1 LFDRFFYLIKPL
13 NLNNFVTSIF
23 VLIFKMCLSKLIIIL
38 FHHYSTLKMKLKNLL
53 LCTGIALSPFFVN
66 AQNKKSSANRNPTR
80 VTTKSVTVS
89 VPEVS
94 TNGTSLTTLKDSASY
109 GLGVLVA
116 QNFKSQN
123 IEINADL
130 LQKGFNEV
138 MKGEKTPI
146 TDMQANTLIQ
156 KYMQKEQA
164 KAFEPNRI
172 SGEKFLAEN
181 KTKEGV
187 VTLPSGLQYQIMKA
201 GDGPKP
207 ASTDKVKTHYHG
219 TLIDGTV
226 FDSSVQRGEPI
237 TFPVTG
243 VIPGWIEA
251 LQLMPVGS
259 KWKLFIPQSLAYG
272 PRGSGPTIKPYSAL
286 VFEVELLG
294 IEK

>member
-1 LFDRFFYLIKPL
+1 
-13 NLNNFVTSIF
+13 
-23 VLIFKMCLSKLIIIL
+23 
-38 FHHYSTLKMKLKNLL
+38 MKLKNLL
-53 LCTGIALSPFFVN
+53 LCTGVALIPFFAD
-66 AQNKKSSANRNPTR
+66 AQTKKPSRPNNKPRVITRSSE
-80 VTTKSVTVS
+80 VVS
-89 VPEVS
+89 VPS
-94 TNGTSLTTLKDSASY
+94 SQSSSPSSLSSLKDSASY
-109 GLGVLVA
+109 GLGILVA

-123 IEINADL
+123 IEIDAEL

-138 MKGEKTPI
+138 MKGEKTPFN
-146 TDMQANTLIQ
+146 DMMANQLVQ
-156 KYMQKEQA
+156 KYMQREQA

-181 KTKEGV
+181 KTKEGII
-187 VTLPSGLQYQIMKA
+187 TLPSGLQYQIMKA

-207 ASTDKVKTHYHG
+207 ASSDKVKTHYHG

-259 KWKLFIPQSLAYG
+259 KWKLFIPQALAYG
-272 PRGSGPTIKPYSAL
+272 SRGSGPTIKPYSAL

>member
-1 LFDRFFYLIKPL
+1 
-13 NLNNFVTSIF
+13 
-23 VLIFKMCLSKLIIIL
+23 
-38 FHHYSTLKMKLKNLL
+38 MKLKNLL
-53 LCTGIALSPFFVN
+53 LCTGLALTPFFVN
-66 AQNKKSSANRNPTR
+66 AQNKKSSPKKIPTR
-80 VTTKSVTVS
+80 VTTKPVTVS
-89 VPEVS
+89 TPDAS
-94 TNGTSLTTLKDSASY
+94 SAGMNLTTLKDSASY

-123 IEINADL
+123 IEINANL

-146 TDMQANTLIQ
+146 TDTQANALIQ

-164 KAFEPNRI
+164 KAFEPNRLA
-172 SGEKFLAEN
+172 GEKFLAEN
-181 KTKEGV
+181 KTKEGI
-187 VTLPSGLQYQIMKA
+187 VTLPSGMQYQIMKA

-259 KWKLFIPQSLAYG
+259 KWKLFIPQALAYG

>member
-1 LFDRFFYLIKPL
+1 
-13 NLNNFVTSIF
+13 
-23 VLIFKMCLSKLIIIL
+23 
-38 FHHYSTLKMKLKNLL
+38 MKLKNLL
-53 LCTGIALSPFFVN
+53 LCTGIALTPFFVN
-66 AQNKKSSANRNPTR
+66 AQNKKSPLNKTPSR
-80 VTTKSVTVS
+80 VTTKPVSVSVTPTS
-89 VPEVS
+89 GAS
-94 TNGTSLTTLKDSASY
+94 TGLTSLKDSASY

-138 MKGEKTPI
+138 MKGEITPI
-146 TDMQANTLIQ
+146 TDTQANALIQ

-164 KAFEPNRI
+164 KAFEPNRLA
-172 SGEKFLAEN
+172 GEKYLAEN
-181 KTKEGV
+181 KTKEGII
-187 VTLPSGLQYQIMKA
+187 TLASGLQYQIVKT

-259 KWKLFIPQSLAYG
+259 KWKLFIPQALAYG
-272 PRGSGPTIKPYSAL
+272 SRGSGPTIKPYSAL

>member
-1 LFDRFFYLIKPL
+1 
-13 NLNNFVTSIF
+13 
-23 VLIFKMCLSKLIIIL
+23 
-38 FHHYSTLKMKLKNLL
+38 MKLKNFL
-53 LCTGIALSPFFVN
+53 LCTGIALSPFFVD
-66 AQNKKSSANRNPTR
+66 AQNKKTIKSANKPRIVTRSLEVVNSPTAQP
-80 VTTKSVTVS
+80 TSS
-89 VPEVS
+89 S
-94 TNGTSLTTLKDSASY
+94 SLTSLK
-109 GLGVLVA
+109 

-138 MKGEKTPI
+138 MKGDKTPFN
-146 TDMQANTLIQ
+146 DMMANQLVQ

-172 SGEKFLAEN
+172 SGEKFLEEN
-181 KTKEGV
+181 KKKEGI

-207 ASTDKVKTHYHG
+207 ASSDKVKTHYHG

-259 KWKLFIPQSLAYG
+259 KWKLFIPQALAYG
-272 PRGSGPTIKPYSAL
+272 ARGSGPTIKPYSAL

>member
-1 LFDRFFYLIKPL
+1 
-13 NLNNFVTSIF
+13 
-23 VLIFKMCLSKLIIIL
+23 
-38 FHHYSTLKMKLKNLL
+38 MKLKNLL
-53 LCTGIALSPFFVN
+53 LCTGIALTPIFVN
-66 AQNKKSSANRNPTR
+66 AQAKKNSNSTNKSKVVTRNIEV
-80 VTTKSVTVS
+80 VTTPSAQFAT
-89 VPEVS
+89 P
-94 TNGTSLTTLKDSASY
+94 TALTTLKDSASY
-109 GLGVLVA
+109 GLGILVA
-116 QNFKSQN
+116 QNFKTQN

-138 MKGEKTPI
+138 MKGEKIPFN
-146 TDMQANTLIQ
+146 DMMANQLVQ
-156 KYMQKEQA
+156 KYMQREQS

-172 SGEKFLAEN
+172 TGEKFLEEN
-181 KTKEGV
+181 KKKEGV

-259 KWKLFIPQSLAYG
+259 KWKLFIPQNLAYG
-272 PRGSGPTIKPYSAL
+272 SRGSGPTIKPYSAL

>member
-1 LFDRFFYLIKPL
+1 
-13 NLNNFVTSIF
+13 
-23 VLIFKMCLSKLIIIL
+23 
-38 FHHYSTLKMKLKNLL
+38 MKLKNLL
-53 LCTGIALSPFFVN
+53 LCTGVALSPFFVD
-66 AQNKKSSANRNPTR
+66 AQNKKSSNSANKSRVVTR
-80 VTTKSVTVS
+80 RTEVVTTPNQQPSS
-89 VPEVS
+89 PS
-94 TNGTSLTTLKDSASY
+94 SLTTLKDSASY
-109 GLGVLVA
+109 GLGILVA

-138 MKGEKTPI
+138 MKGDKTPFN
-146 TDMQANTLIQ
+146 DMMANQLVQ

-172 SGEKFLAEN
+172 SGEKFLDEN
-181 KTKEGV
+181 KKKEGV

-207 ASTDKVKTHYHG
+207 ASSDKVKTHYHG

-259 KWKLFIPQSLAYG
+259 KWKLFIPQNLAYG
-272 PRGSGPTIKPYSAL
+272 SRGSGPTIKPYSAL

>member
-1 LFDRFFYLIKPL
+1 
-13 NLNNFVTSIF
+13 
-23 VLIFKMCLSKLIIIL
+23 
-38 FHHYSTLKMKLKNLL
+38 MKLKNLL
-53 LCTGIALSPFFVN
+53 LCTGVALSPFFVD
-66 AQNKKSSANRNPTR
+66 AQNKKSSNSANKSRVVTRRSEVGTTPTPMP
-80 VTTKSVTVS
+80 SS
-89 VPEVS
+89 PS
-94 TNGTSLTTLKDSASY
+94 SLTTLKDSASY
-109 GLGVLVA
+109 GLGILVA

-138 MKGEKTPI
+138 MKGEKTPFN
-146 TDMQANTLIQ
+146 DMMANQLVQ

-172 SGEKFLAEN
+172 SGEKFLDEN
-181 KTKEGV
+181 KKKEGV

-207 ASTDKVKTHYHG
+207 ASSDKVKTHYHG

-272 PRGSGPTIKPYSAL
+272 SRGSGPTIKPYSAL